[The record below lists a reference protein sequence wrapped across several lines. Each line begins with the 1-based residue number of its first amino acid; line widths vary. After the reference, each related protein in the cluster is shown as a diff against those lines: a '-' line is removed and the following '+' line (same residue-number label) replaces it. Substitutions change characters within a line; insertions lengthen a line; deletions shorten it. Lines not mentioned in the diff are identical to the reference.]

1 MTADLVHSRRGN
13 ALIIAAIAIVF
24 LALRIALLAARDPFF
39 DELFTLW
46 ISSKPFAG
54 IIDALRHDSGPPLYY
69 FVVHALGVKTA
80 LGARVI
86 SLVAASAAMAV
97 LLFAR
102 SLGTARFTAAALL
115 AVYPPAV
122 LSAIDARAYALCALL
137 VTIGLVALH
146 GGRVFAAA
154 MAFVFAAYCHYYGA
168 LLFPLLLIPFRTGGS
183 ERDLCNAS
191 VGACSSAPA
200 APVGG
205 GPTRVADALL
215 RVPTGSSPLHRP
227 LAVRRLGMT
236 VFSPNATR
244 RILAT
249 IVAAVLFAPALY
261 LASQQ
266 PRQSMQWLRE
276 SRWSW
281 LRNLSF
287 AGDYAY
293 GLFQPA
299 PMWLVGVAVLLL
311 LAAVAGPAWNR
322 RARLRHAEPPRVRG
336 WLAAAATIVPLLI
349 AVAAGVYFPMRF
361 ESIIA
366 VPLTL
371 WISFAVESWTPPV
384 RRTIV
389 AALLGIGLATTY
401 AGILDHARR
410 PLDGY
415 RDAALWTEGHVPRG
429 ERLVASGYCYLEAV
443 MNGNPGVIAFPPEQ
457 GVHPGWRAVP
467 QRDTPLPPAP
477 FVWIGERASPE
488 LSILRRSRA
497 VQPLYGNG
505 SALVARVR

>member
-1 MTADLVHSRRGN
+1 
-13 ALIIAAIAIVF
+13 
-24 LALRIALLAARDPFF
+24 
-39 DELFTLW
+39 
-46 ISSKPFAG
+46 
-54 IIDALRHDSGPPLYY
+54 
-69 FVVHALGVKTA
+69 
-80 LGARVI
+80 
-86 SLVAASAAMAV
+86 
-97 LLFAR
+97 
-102 SLGTARFTAAALL
+102 
-115 AVYPPAV
+115 
-122 LSAIDARAYALCALL
+122 
-137 VTIGLVALH
+137 
-146 GGRVFAAA
+146 
-154 MAFVFAAYCHYYGA
+154 
-168 LLFPLLLIPFRTGGS
+168 
-183 ERDLCNAS
+183 
-191 VGACSSAPA
+191 
-200 APVGG
+200 
-205 GPTRVADALL
+205 
-215 RVPTGSSPLHRP
+215 
-227 LAVRRLGMT
+227 MT

-249 IVAAVLFAPALY
+249 IIAAVLFAPALY

-276 SRWSW
+276 SRWSS

-299 PMWLVGVAVLLL
+299 PMWLVGVAALLL

-322 RARLRHAEPPRVRG
+322 RAQLRHAEPPRVGG
-336 WLAAAATIVPLLI
+336 WLAAAGTIVPLLI

-457 GVHPGWRAVP
+457 GVHPGWRAMP
-467 QRDTPLPPAP
+467 QRGTPLPPVP

-497 VQPLYGNG
+497 VQTLYGNG